1 MIVNTYEMYRVA
13 RERMADDLRDAEHRR
28 LVRSIQGDRSGWL
41 QRLGLIL
48 HRPATPPGGEP
59 QPSQTVSRP
68 TL

>member
-13 RERMADDLRDAEHRR
+13 LERMTDDLRDAEHRR

-48 HRPATPPGGEP
+48 HRPVTTPTSDP